1 MSIAKKLVKDYF
13 DVFRD
18 LIQLRK
24 EPSMATSKK
33 CRVRQVNEDEVRI
46 LAYLKW
52 EQNGEQKSSEEYW
65 LEAEKEL
72 LQQTAKN
79 EDK

>member
-1 MSIAKKLVKDYF
+1 MSSIAKNLLKDYF

-24 EPSMATSKK
+24 EPSMATKK
-33 CRVRQVNEDEVRI
+33 CRVRQVTEDEVRI

-72 LQQTAKN
+72 LQKTAEN